1 MHVSVRQYRS
11 NDVPEVARRAEEGF
25 TEIVKQVPGF
35 SGWWLIDGGG
45 GTAVTVTV
53 AEDQAGVE
61 ESVNKARDWV
71 QENAADLIEGS
82 PTVVN
87 GEVVAQVTSDS

>member
-11 NDVPEVARRAEEGF
+11 SDVPEVARRAEDGF
-25 TEIVKQVPGF
+25 TEIVKEVPGF
-35 SGWWLIDGGG
+35 SGWWLVDGGG
-45 GTAVTVTV
+45 GTVVTITV

-61 ESVNKARDWV
+61 ESVTKARDWV

-87 GEVVAQVTSDS
+87 GEVVAQATADS

>member
-11 NDVPEVARRAEEGF
+11 SDVPEVARRAEDGF
-25 TEIVKQVPGF
+25 TEIVKEVPGF
-35 SGWWLIDGGG
+35 SGWWLVDGGG
-45 GTAVTVTV
+45 GTVVTITV

-87 GEVVAQVTSDS
+87 GEVVAQATADS